1 MNIFAT
7 ALTYTAPSSNYR
19 GESEENRTIIQKVT
33 QGRFEYAIISPEAI
47 RNALRET
54 LATYGLECNR
64 TRLDNED
71 QLAVCFKEYPCAEKY
86 ADDFF
91 FGYLLAMNASDRKK
105 FEEVRGKGY
114 PIKRDSVFRMNLAKA
129 LDPYRY
135 DTVFTQSPLTVK
147 TEGMPFQNATTSAL
161 LHREITVTAFQYP
174 FAINLNDCKMDDSK
188 NGEQFK
194 NWLLHLLKAI
204 SELNDVSGNHARSY
218 FEMAPASIIIRLTNS
233 LVAGYDTYGFK
244 SDGSFPELVDGIL
257 SGDYPGHEFFIG
269 GMIGKKVL
277 SLETIKNLEGKGVK
291 VFRMASQAL
300 DELAKSP
307 KVCGKGFLNQ

>member
-7 ALTYTAPSSNYR
+7 ALTYIAPSCNYR
-19 GESEENRTIIQKVT
+19 GESEENRTVIQKVT

-54 LATYGLECNR
+54 LALYGLDCNR
-64 TRLDNED
+64 TRLTTED
-71 QLAVCFKEYPCAEKY
+71 QLAVSFKEYPWPEKY
-86 ADDFF
+86 ADDFL

-105 FEEVRGKGY
+105 FEEVRGKNY
-114 PIKRDSVFRMNLAKA
+114 PMKRDSILRMNLAKA

-161 LHREITVTAFQYP
+161 LHRETTVTAFQYP
-174 FAINLNDCKMDDSK
+174 FAINVNDCKLDDSQH
-188 NGEQFK
+188 GEQFR
-194 NWLLHLLKAI
+194 NWLLNLIKAI

-218 FEMAPASIIIRLTNS
+218 FEMAPASIVIRLANS

-244 SDGSFPELVDGIL
+244 SDGSFPEVVDGIL
-257 SGDYPGHEFFIG
+257 AGDYPGEEFFIG
-269 GMIGKKVL
+269 GIIARKVL
-277 SLETIKNLEGKGVK
+277 SPETQAKLAEKGVK
-291 VFRMASQAL
+291 IFRMASQAL
-300 DELAKSP
+300 DALAQSP

>member
-7 ALTYTAPSSNYR
+7 VLTNVAPSANYR

-54 LATYGLECNR
+54 LRLYGLPCNR

-71 QLAVCFKEYPCAEKY
+71 QLAVSFIEYPCAEKY

-91 FGYLLAMNASDRKK
+91 FGYLLAMKDADRKK
-105 FEEVRGKGY
+105 FETVRGKGY
-114 PIKRDSVFRMNLAKA
+114 PIKRDSVIRMNLAKA
-129 LDPYRY
+129 LEPYRH

-161 LHREITVTAFQYP
+161 LLRETTVTAFQYP
-174 FAINLNDCKMDDSK
+174 FAINLNDCKTDNPTNK
-188 NGEQFK
+188 E
-194 NWLLHLLKAI
+194 WLLKLLQAI

-218 FEMAPASIIIRLTNS
+218 FEMAPASIVLRLTNS

-244 SDGSFPELVDGIL
+244 SDGSLPEIVDGIL
-257 SGDYPGHEFFIG
+257 AGDYPGNEFYLG
-269 GMIGKKVL
+269 GKMIREIL
-277 SLETIKNLEGKGVK
+277 SAETRKALEDKGAST
-291 VFRMASQAL
+291 FRTAQQAINAVTK
-300 DELAKSP
+300 DP
-307 KVCGKGFLNQ
+307 KVCGVGFLKQ

>member
-7 ALTYTAPSSNYR
+7 ALTYTAPSCNYR

-54 LATYGLECNR
+54 LALYGFDCNR
-64 TRLDNED
+64 RRLTTED
-71 QLAVCFKEYPCAEKY
+71 QLAVSFKEYPCSEKY
-86 ADDFF
+86 ADDFL
-91 FGYLLAMNASDRKK
+91 FGYLLAMNPTQRKK
-105 FEEVRGKGY
+105 CEEVRGTDY
-114 PIKRDSVFRMNLAKA
+114 PIKRDSILRMNLAKA
-129 LDPYRY
+129 LEPYRY

-161 LHREITVTAFQYP
+161 LHRETTVTGFQYP
-174 FAINLNDCKMDDSK
+174 FAINLNDCRMEDPQS
-188 NGEQFK
+188 GEQFR

-218 FEMAPASIIIRLTNS
+218 FEMAPASIVVRLTNS

-244 SDGSFPELVDGIL
+244 ADGSFPEVIDGIL
-257 SGDYPGHEFFIG
+257 AGDYPGGEFYLG
-269 GMIGKKVL
+269 GIIVRNVL
-277 SLETIKNLEGKGVK
+277 PNETQAKLGEKGVK
-291 VFRMASQAL
+291 IFRMASQAL
-300 DELAKSP
+300 DALARSP
-307 KVCGKGFLNQ
+307 RVCGKGFLNQ